1 MQNDQEKPATGET
14 PAPNAGFETDAP
26 AAEPAASP
34 EEALFVPEDPDAG
47 EKIAALEGEVAEWKD
62 KWVRLQAEMD
72 NLRKRTQ
79 REKEDAGKFAVSGF
93 ARDMLGV
100 ADNLQRALQSLPE
113 DIVQGDGPVKN
124 LAVGIEMT
132 QKELQSVFE
141 RHGIQRVEAIGKPMD
156 PNFHQAMFEVEDP
169 SQPAGTVVQEMAA
182 GYVLHGRLIRPSMV
196 GVAKGGPKPGTAAA
210 EKPEEKE
217 EQPAPANPA
226 GEATIDLEPADPTNA
241 GGRFNE
247 TV

>member
-1 MQNDQEKPATGET
+1 MQNDQEKPTAGET
-14 PAPNAGFETDAP
+14 TAPNAGFESEKPAP
-26 AAEPAASP
+26 EAEASP
-34 EEALFVPEDPDAG
+34 EESLFMPEDPAAG
-47 EKIAALEGEVAEWKD
+47 EKLAALEGEVAEWKD

-79 REKEDAGKFAVSGF
+79 REKEDAGKFAISGF
-93 ARDMLGV
+93 ARDLLGV

-113 DIVQGDGPVKN
+113 DIVKGDGPVKN

-182 GYVLHGRLIRPSMV
+182 GYVLHGRLVRPAMV
-196 GVAKGGPKPGTAAA
+196 GVAKGGPKPGATA
-210 EKPEEKE
+210 EKAPDSEEK
-217 EQPAPANPA
+217 PAPSNTA
-226 GEATIDLEPADPTNA
+226 GDATIDLEPADPTTT

>member
-1 MQNDQEKPATGET
+1 MQNDQEKPAAGET
-14 PAPNAGFETDAP
+14 PAPNAGFETGKPAP
-26 AAEPAASP
+26 EAAANP
-34 EEALFVPEDPDAG
+34 EESLFMPEDPAAG
-47 EKIAALEGEVAEWKD
+47 EKLAALEGEVAEWKD

-93 ARDMLGV
+93 ARDLLGV
-100 ADNLQRALQSLPE
+100 ADNLHRALQSLPE
-113 DIVQGDGPVKN
+113 DIVKGDGPVKN

-182 GYVLHGRLIRPSMV
+182 GYVLHGRLIRPAMV
-196 GVAKGGPKPGTAAA
+196 GVAKGGPKPGAAT
-210 EKPEEKE
+210 EKTSEAEEK
-217 EQPAPANPA
+217 PAPANVA
-226 GEATIDLEPADPTNA
+226 NDATIDLEPADPTTT